1 MVIYTCKC
9 TLGVSIWSFTFANVH
24 WEFLYGHL
32 HLQMYVGSF
41 YKVILHLQMYVGSFY
56 MVIYTCKCTLG
67 VSIWSFTFANGHW
80 EFLYGHLH
88 LPNVRREYFNR
99 FFGRMRLL
107 HFCTQLKPTFFLIL
121 HFLNN
126 HLQFVRFLLNF
137 CIGNFTIRKQKF
149 NFAFINF

>member
-1 MVIYTCKC
+1 MYIGSFYKVIYTCKC
-9 TLGVSIWSFTFANVH
+9 TLGVSIRSFTRANVH

-32 HLQMYVGSF
+32 HLQMDIGNP
-41 YKVILHLQMYVGSFY
+41 Y
-56 MVIYTCKCTLG
+56 MVIYICKWTLG
-67 VSIWSFTFANGHW
+67 VSIWSFTFANGRR

-126 HLQFVRFLLNF
+126 HLQFICFLFNF
-137 CIGNFTIRKQKF
+137 SIGNFSFRKQKF
-149 NFAFINF
+149 NFTFINF